1 MSLINCS
8 IKKKYYY
15 CNLKLKNMIKT
26 FKQKLVLTLSLA
38 FMITATLV
46 TTTQQN
52 SYAAF
57 PVEQTVATANNNN
70 TLITEQGNVQ
80 MEKTAVVKKLSKQT
94 KSNMPD
100 GSKSQ
105 IIALVLCIF
114 VGAIGIH
121 RFYLGYTWQ
130 GVVQLLTGGG
140 CGIWALIDLIRIIT
154 GDLQPKNGSY
164 DKTF

>member
-1 MSLINCS
+1 
-8 IKKKYYY
+8 
-15 CNLKLKNMIKT
+15 MIKT